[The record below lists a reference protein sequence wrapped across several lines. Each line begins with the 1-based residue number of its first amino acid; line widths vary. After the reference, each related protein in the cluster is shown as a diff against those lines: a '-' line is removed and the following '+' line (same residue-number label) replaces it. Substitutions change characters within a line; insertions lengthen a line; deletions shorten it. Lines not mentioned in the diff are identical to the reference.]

1 MAHTDDVIRAEHSS
15 AGTTPTCQEREK
27 ERWNV
32 RGENILLILSVK
44 CINTQ
49 RNRERKKMY
58 VKKRWITILG

>member
-1 MAHTDDVIRAEHSS
+1 MLHHPCTREREKEKGRERKV
-15 AGTTPTCQEREK
+15 EREK